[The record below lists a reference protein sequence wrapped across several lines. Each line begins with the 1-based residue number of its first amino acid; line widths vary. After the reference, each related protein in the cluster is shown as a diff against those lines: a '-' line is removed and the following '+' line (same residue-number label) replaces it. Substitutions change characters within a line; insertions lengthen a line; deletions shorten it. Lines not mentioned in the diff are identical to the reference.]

1 MKKLFKK
8 LLAVALVGAMVG
20 FVGCKDYDDDIDA
33 LNNRL
38 DGIENNQ
45 IKGINDQI
53 ASMQSSISSLQSA
66 QSATQAAVETLKTT
80 VATLTAKHDADIQDL
95 KGADIELQAQIS
107 VLEAAIK
114 ALEAKDAD
122 LQAQID
128 SINETMKTM
137 ASMSWVEAT
146 LEAYATSEEVAAA
159 IGELEAWL
167 GEIGIRLAN
176 LESQVTELQILGD
189 EHAKA
194 IDAANA
200 KIEAL
205 QAQLD
210 KAIEDLM
217 AWVGEQLS
225 GYITASYFE
234 GYMAEYTAEIVS
246 TLETISNA
254 IEEDYKEYTDEAV
267 KNAVEAF
274 KAQVVATLEEM
285 SNAIEADRARD
296 LADLKEQIVA
306 TLEEMSN
313 AIEADRK
320 RDLTALQEAIVAQL
334 EEMSNAIEA
343 DRARDIQDALDKVVA
358 QLEETSNA
366 IEHDYKEYADA
377 VVAQLRDDVVNTLME
392 MSAGIEADMEKLK
405 GVIEENYTAAIQAA
419 LDQVVATLEEMSN
432 AIEADRARDLAA
444 LKEQV
449 VATLEE
455 MLNAIEAD
463 YKKEIAAA
471 IENNNGVLR
480 AEFTEAMAELSK
492 TLDSFIEELE
502 KQMYA
507 TKVNVS
513 ALIERIQSIAY
524 VPEYADH
531 KATVPVILTM
541 TTEKAEGDA
550 EAPAEARVK
559 VPAEALG
566 FEVFAEG
573 QTAMTFQ
580 VTPASAASKLVKL
593 GKEFFH
599 YEFEEVVATRAAE
612 YGLEILDVVA
622 GDKEGRITV
631 IAQPTLPKEFYQ
643 QAIEALADNDYQTW
657 APVWEAI
664 DFDAARSFSVALHV
678 TAKASIE
685 EAPEATQSD
694 IVSNYVN
701 LYPAADVLDGIA
713 LVSATDTLYD
723 GESYEYEI
731 EYDAMDKSIALL
743 EGYELAVVVG
753 EEITKLSEL
762 PYVAPAPEVVCN
774 KQAYTKDGKEAE
786 LEAANFKFNNG
797 ELNNCDEV
805 VSLAKLDKYSV
816 GNYLETEHIYTIG
829 AAEATFGA
837 EVKIIKAY
845 KTVTFEDW
853 TYYWWYQDYLKAAE
867 AQVEYEGS
875 KLTVVLPVKE
885 SLLPEDVTP
894 EQVVAYWSTKPV
906 TVEVDGEVSEM
917 TVTPVAYD
925 EEKGYTLEIT
935 GWSFAEEAQEIEAT
949 CEFATIDVK
958 FIINA
963 TMINLPKEISVEV
976 EDAAMTY
983 DNKLEVFKSKGES
996 VVEALYAQVENH
1008 FADATELASSL
1019 AKDNSKVVYDAT
1031 LGEGEEAVSVTPAK
1045 KHTFL
1050 NKNASYTMIRVANDG
1065 KMTAVME
1072 VLKSDV
1078 TAADDVFNF
1087 TTTISPAYGEIAIV
1101 VTGAATIEAPAYFVK
1116 HNDVWVAKAENEYFS
1131 NVKGLWMPD
1140 GKQNPVESFSTEDV
1154 ALEEAF
1160 EIVKLVDGELIPV
1173 ESAEIAEQALVLDF
1187 ELDGEY
1193 EGIEIDEDNLLTYNG
1208 KEEKVGV
1215 DGTLSVGALVIPKAF
1230 LEYDNYVVYGYDP
1243 IGEWTVDPTEVI
1255 STEEAKPNYSVNVVE
1270 KLSLKDVRGW
1280 ELISEDAEDV
1290 VDPWIAGNNKNGFA
1304 TDVSPKDV
1312 FSLSDIK
1319 VEYRI
1324 VEAATGFETDVL
1336 NGRVDVDTT
1345 TGEVTFNN
1353 LNNMA
1358 LQKDLKLEVDVT
1370 VSYPWGAD
1378 KKGTVTYLITK

>member
-20 FVGCKDYDDDIDA
+20 FVGCKDYDDDINA

-38 DGIENNQ
+38 DGIENTT
-45 IKGINDQI
+45 IKSINEQV
-53 ASMQSSISSLQSA
+53 ASMQASLASLQSA
-66 QSATQAAVETLKTT
+66 QSATQGVVEALQAT
-80 VATLTAKHDADIQDL
+80 VASLQSKHDADV
-95 KGADIELQAQIS
+95 A
-107 VLEAAIK
+107 
-114 ALEAKDAD
+114 ALEAKIAD
-122 LQAQID
+122 VKTQHAADKAALEAEIAALETELAAAKEQYAADKAALEAQIAALQAKDAELQAAID
-128 SINETMKTM
+128 AVEAAMETK
-137 ASMSWVEAT
+137 ADKAWVEET
-146 LEAYATSEEVAAA
+146 LEAYATQEYVAKEL
-159 IGELEAWL
+159 GELWATL
-167 GEIGIRLAN
+167 TPATMRIAD
-176 LESQVTELQILGD
+176 LESQMTENNILD
-189 EHAKA
+189 QKQQDAIDDALAK

-200 KIEAL
+200 AIDAVNEKIDAS
-205 QAQLD
+205 
-210 KAIEDLM
+210 IEDLKN
-217 AWVGEQLS
+217 WVQYEVLGFYVDKVYFQEYLNSWVFGED
-225 GYITASYFE
+225 YF
-234 GYMAEYTAEIVS
+234 GDLTFAK
-246 TLETISNA
+246 
-254 IEEDYKEYTDEAV
+254 IEEELKALDEAI
-267 KNAVEAF
+267 AAIDIEGAI
-274 KAQVVATLEEM
+274 KAACEDGGV
-285 SNAIEADRARD
+285 ID
-296 LADLKEQIVA
+296 
-306 TLEEMSN
+306 
-313 AIEADRK
+313 
-320 RDLTALQEAIVAQL
+320 EAIVKAVEPIKTMVKDL
-334 EEMSNAIEA
+334 
-343 DRARDIQDALDKVVA
+343 DARV
-358 QLEETSNA
+358 T
-366 IEHDYKEYADA
+366 
-377 VVAQLRDDVVNTLME
+377 
-392 MSAGIEADMEKLK
+392 
-405 GVIEENYTAAIQAA
+405 
-419 LDQVVATLEEMSN
+419 
-432 AIEADRARDLAA
+432 
-444 LKEQV
+444 
-449 VATLEE
+449 
-455 MLNAIEAD
+455 
-463 YKKEIAAA
+463 
-471 IENNNGVLR
+471 
-480 AEFTEAMAELSK
+480 
-492 TLDSFIEELE
+492 ELE

-550 EAPAEARVK
+550 EAPAEAY
-559 VPAEALG
+559 AEALG
-566 FEVFAEG
+566 IEVFAEG

-643 QAIEALADNDYQTW
+643 QAVEALADNDYQTW
-657 APVWEAI
+657 GPVWEAI

-731 EYDAMDKSIALL
+731 EYDAMDESIALL

-762 PYVAPAPEVVCN
+762 PYVVPAPEVVCN

-935 GWSFAEEAQEIEAT
+935 GWSFAEEAKEIEAT

-1131 NVKGLWMPD
+1131 NVKGLWMPE
-1140 GKQNPVESFSTEDV
+1140 GKQNPVESFSTENV

-1173 ESAEIAEQALVLDF
+1173 DAAEIAEQSLVLDF

-1193 EGIEIDEDNLLTYNG
+1193 EGIEISADNLLTYNG

-1215 DGTLSVGALVIPKAF
+1215 DGTLSVGAIVIPKAF
-1230 LEYDNYVVYGYDP
+1230 LEYENYVVYGYDP

-1304 TDVSPKDV
+1304 TGISPKTV
-1312 FSLSDIK
+1312 FKLSDIK

-1336 NGRVDVDTT
+1336 NGRVVVNTT
-1345 TGEVTFNN
+1345 NGEVTFNN
-1353 LNNMA
+1353 LNNLA

>member
-20 FVGCKDYDDDIDA
+20 FVGCKDYDDDINA

-38 DGIENNQ
+38 DGIENTT
-45 IKGINDQI
+45 IKSINEQI
-53 ASMQSSISSLQSA
+53 ASMQSSLASLQSA
-66 QSATQAAVETLKTT
+66 QTATQNAVSALQAT
-80 VATLTAKHDADIQDL
+80 VATLETKADHAADVAALENKIAEAKTALEAAVAAAKAEHAAD
-95 KGADIELQAQIS
+95 KAA
-107 VLEAAIK
+107 LEAAIAALEAAHEADVK
-114 ALEAKDAD
+114 AVMAEIAALKEADAAVKAQIAAIEKDIEALEAKDVELAE
-122 LQAQID
+122 AIAEIEE
-128 SINETMKTM
+128 SMKEMATMT
-137 ASMSWVEAT
+137 WVEAT
-146 LEAYATSEEVAAA
+146 LEAYAKSEDVAAE
-159 IGELEAWL
+159 IGELWATL
-167 GEIGIRLAN
+167 TPATLRLFD
-176 LESQVTELQILGD
+176 LESQMTENWAAD
-189 EHAKA
+189 EKQQEA
-194 IDAANA
+194 
-200 KIEAL
+200 IEA
-205 QAQLD
+205 AQEALAD
-210 KAIEDLM
+210 LETKLNDSIQGVMEWVQYEALAPYLTQVAFYQYLTNWVFGYNEDGSEYYGELTFAEIEKQLNDLKAL
-217 AWVGEQLS
+217 VGE
-225 GYITASYFE
+225 
-234 GYMAEYTAEIVS
+234 
-246 TLETISNA
+246 ISVADAIAQA
-254 IEEDYKEYTDEAV
+254 IEE
-267 KNAVEAF
+267 
-274 KAQVVATLEEM
+274 
-285 SNAIEADRARD
+285 
-296 LADLKEQIVA
+296 
-306 TLEEMSN
+306 
-313 AIEADRK
+313 
-320 RDLTALQEAIVAQL
+320 
-334 EEMSNAIEA
+334 
-343 DRARDIQDALDKVVA
+343 
-358 QLEETSNA
+358 
-366 IEHDYKEYADA
+366 
-377 VVAQLRDDVVNTLME
+377 
-392 MSAGIEADMEKLK
+392 
-405 GVIEENYTAAIQAA
+405 
-419 LDQVVATLEEMSN
+419 
-432 AIEADRARDLAA
+432 
-444 LKEQV
+444 
-449 VATLEE
+449 
-455 MLNAIEAD
+455 
-463 YKKEIAAA
+463 
-471 IENNNGVLR
+471 NNGVL
-480 AEFTEAMAELSK
+480 AEEFVKAMEPVKEAIKGLQA
-492 TLDSFIEELE
+492 DVEELE

-507 TKVNVS
+507 TKINVS

-524 VPEYADH
+524 VPEFADH
-531 KATVPVILTM
+531 KATVPVILTT

-550 EAPAEARVK
+550 EAPAVAS
-559 VPAEALG
+559 AEAPG

-580 VTPASAASKLVKL
+580 VTPASAASKLVKI

-599 YEFEEVVATRAAE
+599 YEFEEVAATRAAE

-643 QAIEALADNDYQTW
+643 QAVQALAAKDWQTW
-657 APVWEAI
+657 GSLWEAI
-664 DFDAARSFSVALHV
+664 DFYAARSFSVALHV

-685 EAPEATQSD
+685 AAPEETQSD

-753 EEITKLSEL
+753 EEITKISEL
-762 PYVAPAPEVVCN
+762 PYAVPAPEVVCN
-774 KQAYTKDGKEAE
+774 KQAYTKDGEEAE

-867 AQVEYEGS
+867 AEVEYEGS

-894 EQVVAYWSTKPV
+894 EQIVAYWSTKPV
-906 TVEVDGEVSEM
+906 TVEVDGKASEM

-935 GWSFAEEAQEIEAT
+935 GWSFDEEAKEIEAT

-1031 LGEGEEAVSVTPAK
+1031 LGEGEEAESVTHAS
-1045 KHTFL
+1045 HTFL

-1087 TTTISPAYGEIAIV
+1087 TTTFNPAYGEIVIV

-1131 NVKGLWMPD
+1131 NVKGLWMPE
-1140 GKQNPVESFSTEDV
+1140 GKQNPVKEFSTENV

-1173 ESAEIAEQALVLDF
+1173 DSAEIAEQALVLDF
-1187 ELDGEY
+1187 DLDGEY
-1193 EGIEIDEDNLLTYNG
+1193 EGIKIDEDNLLTYNG

-1215 DGTLSVGALVIPKAF
+1215 DGTLSVGAIVIPKAF

-1304 TDVSPKDV
+1304 TGISPKTV
-1312 FSLSDIK
+1312 FKLSDIK

-1336 NGRVDVDTT
+1336 NGRVVVDTT
-1345 TGEVTFNN
+1345 NGEVTFNN
-1353 LNNMA
+1353 LNNLA
-1358 LQKDLKLEVDVT
+1358 LQKDLKLEVDVS

>member
-20 FVGCKDYDDDIDA
+20 FVGCKDYDDDINA

-38 DGIENNQ
+38 DGIENTT
-45 IKGINDQI
+45 IKSINEQV
-53 ASMQSSISSLQSA
+53 ASMQASLASLQSA
-66 QSATQAAVETLKTT
+66 QSATQGVVEALQAT
-80 VATLTAKHDADIQDL
+80 VASLQSKHDADV
-95 KGADIELQAQIS
+95 A
-107 VLEAAIK
+107 
-114 ALEAKDAD
+114 ALEAKIAD
-122 LQAQID
+122 VKTQHAADKAALEAEIAALETELAAAKEQYAADKAALEAQIAALQAKDAELQAAID
-128 SINETMKTM
+128 AVEAAMETK
-137 ASMSWVEAT
+137 ADKAWVEET
-146 LEAYATSEEVAAA
+146 LEAYATQEYVAKEL
-159 IGELEAWL
+159 GELWATL
-167 GEIGIRLAN
+167 TPATMRIAD
-176 LESQVTELQILGD
+176 LESQMTENNILD
-189 EHAKA
+189 QKQQDAIDDALAK

-200 KIEAL
+200 AIDAVNEKIDAS
-205 QAQLD
+205 
-210 KAIEDLM
+210 IEDLKN
-217 AWVGEQLS
+217 WVQYEVLGFYVDKVYFQEYLNSWVFGED
-225 GYITASYFE
+225 YF
-234 GYMAEYTAEIVS
+234 GDLTFAK
-246 TLETISNA
+246 
-254 IEEDYKEYTDEAV
+254 IEEELKALDEAI
-267 KNAVEAF
+267 AAIDIEGAI
-274 KAQVVATLEEM
+274 KAACEDGGV
-285 SNAIEADRARD
+285 ID
-296 LADLKEQIVA
+296 
-306 TLEEMSN
+306 
-313 AIEADRK
+313 
-320 RDLTALQEAIVAQL
+320 EAIVKAVEPIKTMVKDL
-334 EEMSNAIEA
+334 
-343 DRARDIQDALDKVVA
+343 DARV
-358 QLEETSNA
+358 T
-366 IEHDYKEYADA
+366 
-377 VVAQLRDDVVNTLME
+377 
-392 MSAGIEADMEKLK
+392 
-405 GVIEENYTAAIQAA
+405 
-419 LDQVVATLEEMSN
+419 
-432 AIEADRARDLAA
+432 
-444 LKEQV
+444 
-449 VATLEE
+449 
-455 MLNAIEAD
+455 
-463 YKKEIAAA
+463 
-471 IENNNGVLR
+471 
-480 AEFTEAMAELSK
+480 
-492 TLDSFIEELE
+492 ELE

-507 TKVNVS
+507 TKINVS

-550 EAPAEARVK
+550 EAPAEAY
-559 VPAEALG
+559 AEALG

-580 VTPASAASKLVKL
+580 VTPASAASKLVKI

-643 QAIEALADNDYQTW
+643 QAVEALADNDYQTW

-762 PYVAPAPEVVCN
+762 PYVVPAPEVVCN

-1173 ESAEIAEQALVLDF
+1173 DSAEIAEQALVLDF

-1230 LEYDNYVVYGYDP
+1230 LEYENYVVYGYDP

-1290 VDPWIAGNNKNGFA
+1290 VDPWIVGNNKNGFA
-1304 TDVSPKDV
+1304 TDASPKAV
-1312 FSLSDIK
+1312 FKLSDIK

-1336 NGRVDVDTT
+1336 NGRVVVNTT
-1345 TGEVTFNN
+1345 TGEVTFDN
-1353 LNNMA
+1353 LNNLA